1 MKKAFTLVELLVVI
15 AIIAILAAMLM
26 PALVSAREQ
35 ARRANCRANLFNIYA
50 ALDMFRTHHKS
61 AWPQTY
67 EPNRE
72 ANQYCNAY
80 GRIVSEGYLDDPNVF
95 SCPTTPMRVVLQER
109 GMWDTGETPDVVM
122 SDYAYDNGRIDKKS
136 KAGRA
141 VAGDLVR
148 HIWSLP
154 EINEGGEYD
163 EVGTPLIDSTH
174 AVQDPNHGEGNGC
187 NIMFS
192 DGTVDWV
199 NVTELAPMNP
209 VPADPNNI
217 LWTID
222 QFDLAPPAS
231 SGLILVRYGYF
242 QNPRLDVGRNEAIP
256 GDDDVLCNNRG
267 SGNPDDRDDMYTVD
281 PDTPNDATCTSNF
294 YTFADTHVNMAG
306 TQSTCWDLRSKSQ
319 DDAYLT
325 PQDDWLH
332 ASGWPQ

>member
-35 ARRANCRANLFNIYA
+35 ARRANCRANEFNIYA
-50 ALDMFRTHHKS
+50 ALDMYRTHHKS

-67 EPNRE
+67 EPERE
-72 ANQYCNAY
+72 ANQYCNAW
-80 GRIVSEGYLDDPNVF
+80 GRLMGEGFLDDFNVF
-95 SCPTTPMRVVLQER
+95 SCPSTPRRVVMQER
-109 GMWDTGETPDVVM
+109 GLWDRGDMPDVVM

-148 HIWSLP
+148 HVWSLP
-154 EINEGGEYD
+154 EINEGGEID
-163 EVGTPLIDSTH
+163 DVGTPLVDAMH
-174 AVQDPNHGEGNGC
+174 EAQEPNHHGSAHGC
-187 NIMFS
+187 NIMFV

-199 NVTELAPMNP
+199 NVTETAPMNP
-209 VPADPNNI
+209 LPSDPHDI

-222 QFDLAPPAS
+222 QFGLDGTSS
-231 SGLILVRYGYF
+231 SGLVLVRYGYM
-242 QNPRLDVGRNEAIP
+242 QNPRLDAGRNEALFD
-256 GDDDVLCNNRG
+256 DDDVLSN
-267 SGNPDDRDDMYTVD
+267 SGTYNDRDDMYTVD
-281 PDTPNDATCTSNF
+281 PDTPNDSTCTRMF
-294 YTFADTHVNMAG
+294 YTFCDTHVNMAG
-306 TQSTCWDLRSKSQ
+306 TQNTCWDLQSKSQ

-332 ASGWPQ
+332 ASGWPLQQ

>member
-35 ARRANCRANLFNIYA
+35 ARRANCRANEFNIYA

-61 AWPQTY
+61 TWPQTY
-67 EPNRE
+67 EPERE
-72 ANQYCNAY
+72 ANQYCNAW
-80 GRIVSEGYLDDPNVF
+80 GRIVSEGYLEDSNVF
-95 SCPTTPMRVVLQER
+95 SCPTTAMRVVLQER
-109 GMWDTGETPDVVM
+109 GAWDRGEMPDIVM
-122 SDYAYDNGRIDKKS
+122 SDYAFDNGRIDKKS

-141 VAGDLVR
+141 VAGDLLR
-148 HIWSLP
+148 HVWSLT
-154 EINEGGEYD
+154 EVNEGGEYD
-163 EVGTPLIDSTH
+163 EVGTPLVDNTH
-174 AVQDPNHGEGNGC
+174 AVQEPNHGTGNGC

-199 NVTELAPMNP
+199 NVTEFAPMNP
-209 VPADPNNI
+209 DPGDPHNI

-222 QFDLAPPAS
+222 QFDVGGTSP
-231 SGLILVRYGYF
+231 SGLTLVRYGYM
-242 QNPRLDVGRNEAIP
+242 QNPRLDVGRNEALFD
-256 GDDDVLCNNRG
+256 DDDVLSNDG
-267 SGNPDDRDDMYTVD
+267 SYNDRDDMYTVD
-281 PDTPNDATCTSNF
+281 PDTANDPACTRMF
-294 YTFADTHVNMAG
+294 YTFCDTHVNMAG
-306 TQSTCWDLRSKSQ
+306 TQNTCGYLQSKSQ